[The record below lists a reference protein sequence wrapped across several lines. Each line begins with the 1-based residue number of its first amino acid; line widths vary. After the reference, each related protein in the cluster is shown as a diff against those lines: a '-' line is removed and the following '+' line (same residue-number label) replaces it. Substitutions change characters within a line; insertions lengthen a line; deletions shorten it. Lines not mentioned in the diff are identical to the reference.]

1 MTTVREQQVSD
12 AVERL
17 GSATRAAA
25 ELGISRVT
33 VEVTLAHYH
42 QKACVPRAEEMEA
55 RIAELEAECD
65 RLRAAPQRADRLR
78 SAPQRVVFIDHRRV
92 IDGGCTKRQQMRKAR
107 TA

>member
-65 RLRAAPQRADRLR
+65 RLR
-78 SAPQRVVFIDHRRV
+78 SALQRVVYIDHRRV